1 MWLCRSFFCMNC
13 CEQEEH
19 CETGKRGQLPAA
31 PKEWF
36 QSKERTGREVEHG
49 FLVQP
54 QEAFGCGASLDHI
67 LAQRQGT
74 TLSGLSWTREGNWC
88 AQLLMGWAALEGK
101 GSPLLHASV
110 QQHP

>member
-1 MWLCRSFFCMNC
+1 MNC

-19 CETGKRGQLPAA
+19 CKTGEWGQLPAA

-36 QSKERTGREVEHG
+36 QSKERTGGGVEHG

-54 QEAFGCGASLDHI
+54 QEASGCGASLDHI

-74 TLSGLSWTREGNWC
+74 LSGLSRTREGNWY

-101 GSPLLHASV
+101 VSPLLHASV
-110 QQHP
+110 